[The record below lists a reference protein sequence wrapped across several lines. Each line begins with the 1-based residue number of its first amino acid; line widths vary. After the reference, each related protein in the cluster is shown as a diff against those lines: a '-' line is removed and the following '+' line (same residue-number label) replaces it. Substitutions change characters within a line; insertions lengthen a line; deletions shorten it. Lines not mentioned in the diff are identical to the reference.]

1 VSEQVR
7 QVLSTHGY
15 VPEDAQLAGHP
26 VLVGRRK
33 DFRVRW
39 MLTQLKT
46 SVLVGSTGHL
56 TPEVWQAFLAE
67 GFQLAAAFKGGLPN
81 GLQSAVGMVAVL
93 ACDTVDPAAAAL
105 AEQPAPRS
113 WFTGIGVAAA
123 LDRSSGAV
131 HTHDGRVVMGRV
143 YIPFL
148 RAQRDLVVGALP
160 SEGPTR

>member
-1 VSEQVR
+1 MSEQVR
-7 QVLSTHGY
+7 QLLSAHGY
-15 VPEDAQLAGHP
+15 AVEDAQLAGRP

-46 SVLVGSTGHL
+46 TVLVGSTGEL
-56 TPEVWQAFLAE
+56 TPEVWKAFLAE
-67 GFQLAAAFKGGLPN
+67 GFQLASAFKGGLPN

-93 ACDTVDPAAAAL
+93 SCDTVDPAAAAL
-105 AEQPAPRS
+105 AEQPAPRE

-131 HTHDGRVVMGRV
+131 HTHDGRVVVGRV
-143 YIPFL
+143 YFPFL
-148 RAQRDLVVGALP
+148 RAQRDLVVDALLP
-160 SEGPTR
+160 DGLTR